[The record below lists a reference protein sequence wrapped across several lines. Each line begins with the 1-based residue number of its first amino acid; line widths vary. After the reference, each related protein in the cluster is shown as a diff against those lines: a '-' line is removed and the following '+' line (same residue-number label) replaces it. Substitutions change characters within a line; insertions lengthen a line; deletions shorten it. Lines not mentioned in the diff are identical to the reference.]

1 METYSSETQKHF
13 SEDPALT
20 LVLWQFSEDQGRTWR
35 NFADFDPQDVRF
47 TLNATLKR
55 RFLRNTH

>member
-13 SEDPALT
+13 SDDPAST

-35 NFADFDPQDVRF
+35 NFADFDPEDVRSVF
-47 TLNATLKR
+47 FSLRLK
-55 RFLRNTH
+55 LKNYDL